1 MSTPHITTLH
11 EPFSGQDEVIGHLL
25 MRGQQQVADFGT
37 LKEAKTA
44 LIKDLKQRAD
54 ACTAA
59 SGASESEALEHR
71 RKEYGLT
78 KGQFSEV
85 LGLAA
90 GNYGAV
96 IAGRRRLP
104 AASIGR
110 AAAIGVPLQPML
122 AGRKTHE
129 ALPPTA
135 PHKQEQRKRA

>member
-1 MSTPHITTLH
+1 MTLPHTSPLH

-25 MRGQQQVADFGT
+25 MRGQQQVADFDT
-37 LKEAKTA
+37 LKEAKDA

-59 SGASESEALEHR
+59 SGLTEAEALEHR

-78 KGQFSEV
+78 KGQFAAV
-85 LGLAA
+85 LGLDAT
-90 GNYGAV
+90 NYGAV
-96 IAGRRRLP
+96 TFGKRRLP

-122 AGRKTHE
+122 AGRKIKE
-129 ALPPTA
+129 ARP
-135 PHKQEQRKRA
+135 

>member
-1 MSTPHITTLH
+1 MNMPHISPLH

-25 MRGQQQVADFGT
+25 MRGQQQVADFDT
-37 LKEAKTA
+37 LKEAKAA

-59 SGASESEALEHR
+59 SGLTEAEALELR

-78 KGQFSEV
+78 KGQFAAV
-85 LGLAA
+85 LGLDAT
-90 GNYGAV
+90 NYGAV
-96 IAGRRRLP
+96 TFGKRRLP

-122 AGRKTHE
+122 AGRKVKE
-129 ALPPTA
+129 ARP
-135 PHKQEQRKRA
+135 